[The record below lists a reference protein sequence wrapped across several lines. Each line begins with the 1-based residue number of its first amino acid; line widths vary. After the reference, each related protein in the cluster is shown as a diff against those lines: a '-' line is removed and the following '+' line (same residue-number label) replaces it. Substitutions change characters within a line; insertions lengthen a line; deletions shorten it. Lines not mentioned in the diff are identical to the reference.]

1 MFVTIQFARPGTRLP
16 RPLTSPKTRRFKFS
30 RPNISIC
37 LSPFAA
43 THARNARV
51 NPFPATHTK
60 MARRKSFTCHT
71 YEKAGVSPQ
80 GFVAIRMAFSFGNC
94 SVGSVAQEDRVRFD
108 VPALDGQFG
117 PVWRKPKPHDSFL
130 SEMRELPRGRAIERL
145 LPKIIHALFSHHVY
159 NRFRV
164 WREGQGR

>member
-30 RPNISIC
+30 RPNTSIC

-43 THARNARV
+43 IHARNARV

-60 MARRKSFTCHT
+60 MLFVSPSPATHTRKQ
-71 YEKAGVSPQ
+71 GVSPQ

-94 SVGSVAQEDRVRFD
+94 SVGSVTQEDRVGFD
-108 VPALDGQFG
+108 VSALDGQFAA
-117 PVWRKPKPHDSFL
+117 VRRKPKSHDSFL
-130 SEMRELPRGRAIERL
+130 RETRELPRGRAIERL
-145 LPKIIHALFSHHVY
+145 LPKIIDALFSHHVY
-159 NRFRV
+159 NGFWV
-164 WREGQGR
+164 WS